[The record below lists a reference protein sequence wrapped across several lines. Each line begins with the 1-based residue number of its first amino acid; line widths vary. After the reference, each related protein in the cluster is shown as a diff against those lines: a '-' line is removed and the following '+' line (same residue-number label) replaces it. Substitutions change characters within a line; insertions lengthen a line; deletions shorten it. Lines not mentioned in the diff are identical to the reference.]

1 MYRVLVY
8 HIVRYFGEFWYFL
21 RQQIIIMKARKK
33 ITTTFRRISLLLW
46 KNILFRRKLLM
57 ILLTILEIVAPT
69 LLVGGLAYYRT
80 KVENDTGI
88 KENNFTYFS
97 TYPEEVRLNKQII
110 FMHWSDSQF
119 YICLQNVMKNVWIRL
134 KGSYST
140 GQKKAEHEKYPVWL
154 LSRQPSDPRN
164 DGIGEKENW
173 HQSRYI
179 SLKFHVQYPETKHV
193 YYCVDC
199 DCWLLYCVQAL
210 PQKFCKFWR
219 CNNALYTYIYP

>member
-1 MYRVLVY
+1 MFQFTCLMLRVSSENSTIPEIKQDCWYKLSRIVGCTECLVY

-97 TYPEEVRLNKQII
+97 TYPEEVCFNRKTNH
-110 FMHWSDSQF
+110 FHT
-119 YICLQNVMKNVWIRL
+119 L
-134 KGSYST
+134 KRFFI
-140 GQKKAEHEKYPVWL
+140 L
-154 LSRQPSDPRN
+154 
-164 DGIGEKENW
+164 
-173 HQSRYI
+173 
-179 SLKFHVQYPETKHV
+179 
-193 YYCVDC
+193 
-199 DCWLLYCVQAL
+199 
-210 PQKFCKFWR
+210 
-219 CNNALYTYIYP
+219 